1 MVDPTELGKS
11 EKLKQ
16 KEEKNNR
23 YGISYLFGLLGGVL
37 GGIPFIVL
45 YITLDLISWPFM
57 ILSGLGVYVM
67 YLYFL
72 DVNERRSRQ
81 LLFLLLADL
90 TAVIVVLFFF
100 ILIQLHKIGAG
111 ISLKNIIDTY
121 FRNGYVVGSF
131 LDYTFFW
138 HLFALFFS
146 LIGFFAVWLYI
157 KFAVPRWEKK
167 HGKTE
172 EGTTGFNSRKPL
184 KSGKKKISGMK

>member
-57 ILSGLGVYVM
+57 ILSGLGVFVM

-81 LLFLLLADL
+81 LIFLLLADL

-100 ILIQLHKIGAG
+100 ILVQLHKIGAG

-138 HLFALFFS
+138 HLLALFFS
-146 LIGFFAVWLYI
+146 LIGFFAVCLYI

-172 EGTTGFNSRKPL
+172 EGTTGFSSRKPF
-184 KSGKKKISGMK
+184 KSKKKKISGMK